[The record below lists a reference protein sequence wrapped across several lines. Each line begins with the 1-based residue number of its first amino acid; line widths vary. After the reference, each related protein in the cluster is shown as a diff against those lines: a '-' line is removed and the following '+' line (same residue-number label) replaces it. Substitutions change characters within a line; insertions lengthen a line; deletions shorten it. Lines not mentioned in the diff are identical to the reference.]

1 MFILLEKHNK
11 IVENLKIENN
21 KIVENLKIE
30 NNKIV
35 EENNKIVE
43 ENNKIVEE
51 NNKLTEKNKNFEGSL
66 KWFQEGYEKR
76 LYEELADHISWY
88 KKLEKELLN
97 SSEEIIDKHIKESKN
112 IVKSFIFDYL
122 LVKDKYRDLNRDIY
136 EIRQKTLNREN
147 LFDKYIRSLRVFA
160 DYDSESFYQMN
171 YSSDIEKHR
180 TFYITFLEQID
191 KLKTEIEALKQ
202 ELATQVANNITLV
215 NELKGVK

>member
-1 MFILLEKHNK
+1 MFILLEKHK
-11 IVENLKIENN
+11 TIVENLQI
-21 KIVENLKIE
+21 
-30 NNKIV
+30 
-35 EENNKIVE
+35 
-43 ENNKIVEE
+43 E
-51 NNKLTEKNKNFEGSL
+51 NNKLTEENNKLSRENNKFSEE
-66 KWFQEGYEKR
+66 KDDEFEKR

-112 IVKSFIFDYL
+112 IVKSFIFHYGY
-122 LVKDKYRDLNRDIY
+122 VKGRKRDLDRDIG
-136 EIRQKTLNREN
+136 ETRQKTWDRQN
-147 LFDKYIRSLRVFA
+147 LFDKYILSLRA
-160 DYDSESFYQMN
+160 GDQDSAMFYQMN
-171 YSSDIEKHR
+171 YSTDIEKHK